1 MKLTIKRAEFLKML
15 TFAAQAIPGKTAES
29 QYMNFLLVVSQDAL
43 DVITSDGSISSK
55 IHQEREDEKG
65 IEVMLAAEEGS
76 IRTPAKLLLGI
87 ISKLVGYI
95 VILEL
100 VDSCL

>member
-43 DVITSDGSISSK
+43 DVITSDGSITSK
-55 IHQEREDEKG
+55 IHKEREDEELYLRRFWVW
-65 IEVMLAAEEGS
+65 ISNQTAATR
-76 IRTPAKLLLGI
+76 ITPLTMN
-87 ISKLVGYI
+87 
-95 VILEL
+95 
-100 VDSCL
+100 CQ